1 MAITPRRSIKDDL
14 EELRAMRRRSEE
26 RQGRKPIEDAG
37 NTAGPKAMQAKG
49 TERKFASMKPAPEF
63 KTKTRLDGSK
73 YQAKVTNQTETAYKS
88 ERLMP
93 NGDNV
98 GGVKSV
104 KKAVEDQKKKKRGQ
118 TRNQLYGT

>member
-1 MAITPRRSIKDDL
+1 MANTPRRSIKDDL

-26 RQGRKPIEDAG
+26 RQGRKPIEDVG

-49 TERKFASMKPAPEF
+49 TEQKFASMKPAPEF

-88 ERLMP
+88 ERMMP